1 MKDRLAEIDNVLSEM
16 GRLSGSESV
25 RSDESPSLRDSARRW
40 IRRTLIVLVAA
51 LLPFLLLVKGSAW
64 LYLDFGVPAYV
75 ALLGSVGG
83 VFVLLMLYTGF
94 IMLRL
99 TGRFRLS
106 GLTVRALAVLVVV
119 VCGYLLLFISAGN
132 VKSTQVQSTYTS
144 LHPVLRLAVSTLVL
158 ADGDAVITD
167 TQRTPEDYERMGL
180 PLNERSLHFRQPTG
194 YVHALDLRTKGR
206 GEMRNSLVRLYF
218 RLMGFRTIRHVGT
231 ADHLHVSLEVR

>member
-1 MKDRLAEIDNVLSEM
+1 M
-16 GRLSGSESV
+16 SGLGSARSTSQQSLGKSV
-25 RSDESPSLRDSARRW
+25 RRW
-40 IRRTLIVLVAA
+40 IRRVTLVLAA
-51 LLPFLLLVKGSAW
+51 ILLPFLLLVKGSAL
-64 LYLDFGVPAYV
+64 LYINVGLSPYL
-75 ALLGSVGG
+75 ALLGSASF

-106 GLTVRALAVLVVV
+106 GLTGRAVAVLLVIF
-119 VCGYLLLFISAGN
+119 CAYLLLFISAGN

-167 TQRTPEDYERMGL
+167 TRRTPQDYARMGL

-206 GEMRNSLVRLYF
+206 GELRNTLVRLYF